1 MFLDKSILFFIP
13 HIRIHSEK
21 SPMKVLIIEDETNL
35 ATDIQSYFAD
45 SLIVCE
51 IASNIRDASE
61 RISLYNYDCI
71 LLDLGLP
78 DGSGFEILHELK
90 TLKKTDSVIIIS
102 AKNSL
107 DDKLKGLEIGADDYL
122 TKPFHM
128 AELAMRMMAVTRR
141 KLFDG
146 KNVVEAGGIELN
158 LVHNTVKYQEE
169 FVELTPREFRLL
181 RFFLS
186 SQSKVLSKTAIA
198 DHLLGDQVDF
208 VDSDK
213 LVYAHIKNLKKKLQ
227 QVNCPD
233 YVKTIYGIG
242 YKFSLE

>member
-1 MFLDKSILFFIP
+1 
-13 HIRIHSEK
+13 
-21 SPMKVLIIEDETNL
+21 MKVLIIEDEIEI
-35 ATDIQSYFAD
+35 AEDIQKYF
-45 SLIVCE
+45 LETPTVCE
-51 IASNIRDASE
+51 IVHNVKDASE
-61 RISLYNYDCI
+61 KIGLYDYDCI
-71 LLDLGLP
+71 LLDIGLP
-78 DGSGFEILHELK
+78 DGSGFEILEEIK
-90 TLKKTDSVIIIS
+90 TMKKSDSVIIIS

-107 DDKLKGLEIGADDYL
+107 DDKLKGLKIGADDFL

-128 AELAMRMMAVTRR
+128 AELAMRITAVTRR

-146 KNVVEAGGIELN
+146 NNIVEVGGIFLDLIN
-158 LVHNTVKYQEE
+158 NSVKYQNECLD
-169 FVELTPREFRLL
+169 LTPREFRLL

-186 SQSKVLSKTAIA
+186 SQRRVLSKTAIA

-227 QVNCPD
+227 IAGCPE
-233 YVKTIYGIG
+233 YIKTVYGTG